1 MTTPLLCARIDCDRS
16 VSYDKPLCYP
26 HWRDFDRFH
35 IFECERCHRFD
46 EIIGELTP
54 DEDLCFDCTRKKDV
68 SVHVHAPVDYQ
79 TRYLYILKL
88 DGGQF
93 YVGQTNDLELR
104 LAEHRD
110 GLTKSTAN
118 RGRPRLAWFER
129 WVGNR

>member
-1 MTTPLLCARIDCDRS
+1 MDVP
-16 VSYDKPLCYP
+16 Y
-26 HWRDFDRFH
+26 
-35 IFECERCHRFD
+35 
-46 EIIGELTP
+46 
-54 DEDLCFDCTRKKDV
+54 CFDCAQDIDV
-68 SVHVHAPVDYQ
+68 PVHIHAPIEYQ

-118 RGRPRLAWFER
+118 RGKPRLVWFER
-129 WVGNR
+129 WVGNREELDDEEQILTRLAKEEPRAIRRMVAEWQRPLKLLELDA